1 MTFAL
6 PRKAARA
13 RPEYRC
19 TRIQAYDRRMD
30 ESTRA
35 LPTTTTAT
43 AFPRGPAETRRA
55 EIAKLLPRGA
65 RWGTDVG
72 AASIVRQ
79 RVESLPPQQVT
90 RARLVLEVV
99 ELSKALAFCW
109 DASDVRDE
117 QWADR
122 LQNAQR
128 IHDVVQLVELLIA
141 ADAEQTGHT
150 EQQKLLG
157 QDEMAA
163 SNS

>member
-1 MTFAL
+1 MTFAV
-6 PRKAARA
+6 PHEASRA

-30 ESTRA
+30 EGTRA
-35 LPTTTTAT
+35 LPTTTT

-109 DASDVRDE
+109 DASDARDE

-141 ADAEQTGHT
+141 ADAEQTGQT
-150 EQQKLLG
+150 EQQKPLG
-157 QDEMAA
+157 QDKMAA